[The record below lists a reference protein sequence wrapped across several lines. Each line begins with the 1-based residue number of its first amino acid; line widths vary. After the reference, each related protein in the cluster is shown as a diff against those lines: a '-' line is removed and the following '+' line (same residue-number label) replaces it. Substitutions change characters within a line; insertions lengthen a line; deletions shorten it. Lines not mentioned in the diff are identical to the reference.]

1 MYTSGMARYD
11 LHFQAV
17 SPDDALSTTKI
28 FTFGYADTLGVRGFQ
43 MLINLWL
50 KVFFTR
56 RGSDPTNLERG
67 TAFTNLIGSNTALSE
82 AEDIVRVCVEQ
93 TNDQVRAIQ
102 QNDTTLLARERLA
115 DAKLYRY
122 TSDPTAPGFQAY
134 VEILNEAG
142 ERLKVNIP
150 DFSRG

>member
-1 MYTSGMARYD
+1 MPRYD
-11 LHFQAV
+11 LHFQSLPEAE
-17 SPDDALSTTKI
+17 ALESTKI

-50 KVFFTR
+50 KIFFTR

-67 TAFTNLIGSNTALSE
+67 TAFTNLIGSNVSLSD
-82 AEDIVRVCVEQ
+82 AEDVVRTCVEQ
-93 TNDQVRAIQ
+93 TNEQVHELQAS
-102 QNDTTLLARERLA
+102 DTSLLARERLA

-122 TSDPTAPGFQAY
+122 VSDPSAPGFQAY

-142 ERLKVNIP
+142 ERMKVNIP
-150 DFSRG
+150 DYARS